1 MRLVLDRASLLF
13 DQHPQLKAEGLP
25 ARCEVRLRA
34 TMADDAGVVWASE
47 ATFLSD
53 EAGQVDLD
61 RDPPL
66 GGTYFG
72 LSPRG
77 LFWSMARPDESKLA
91 FARSCLDPLVTRFE
105 LSIEGETVATAEL
118 TRHVSL
124 EGLSR
129 RQTEHGVVFEPVSPR
144 AGLVL
149 IGSGMEGFHEDGAAL
164 LASHGYATLMLPRQ
178 PELDLVLAAL
188 DWPHPRRLFLVG
200 SGRGGEQALLV
211 ATRRPGLAGVVSFCG
226 SGLVFPGWTE
236 HGKPLDGVPLDH
248 SLAVPRE
255 PLSTRKVYAEAV
267 VDRRAR
273 DRGRIPVEKCEAPLL
288 LISAVDDQVWPS
300 SAFSELV
307 NQRLLKLGYDHPF
320 AHLTFDGAGHL
331 LGPEAGYPHRPTSG
345 LLGRD
350 STTRMRLAYGGN
362 PSRQAHAQR
371 ESWQAFLAFL
381 ETHSA

>member
-1 MRLVLDRASLLF
+1 
-13 DQHPQLKAEGLP
+13 
-25 ARCEVRLRA
+25 
-34 TMADDAGVVWASE
+34 MADDAGVVWASE

-91 FARSCLDPLVTRFE
+91 FGRSGLDPLVTRFE
-105 LSIEGETVATAEL
+105 LAIEGETVATAEL
-118 TRHVSL
+118 ERHLLL
-124 EGLSR
+124 EGVTR
-129 RQTEHGVVFEPVSPR
+129 RQTERGVVFEPASPK
-144 AGLVL
+144 AGVVL
-149 IGSGMEGFHEDGAAL
+149 IGSGLDGYHEDGAAL

-178 PELDLVLAAL
+178 SALEVVLAAL
-188 DWPHPRRLFLVG
+188 EWPEQHRVFLVG

-211 ATRRPGLAGVVSFCG
+211 ASRRPGLAGVVSFCG
-226 SGLVFPGWTE
+226 SGLVFPGWTA
-236 HGKPLDGVPLDH
+236 HGKPVDGVPLDH

-267 VDRRAR
+267 ADRQAR
-273 DRGRIPVEKCEAPLL
+273 DRGRIPVEQCQAPLL
-288 LISAVDDQVWPS
+288 LVSAVDDQVWPS
-300 SAFSELV
+300 SAFSELA
-307 NQRLLKLGYDHPF
+307 NQRLLKVGYDYPF
-320 AHLTFDGAGHL
+320 EHLTFDGAGHL
-331 LGPEAGYPHRPTSG
+331 LGPESGYPHRPTSG

-350 STTRMRLAYGGN
+350 PTTRMLLAYGGN
-362 PSRQAHAQR
+362 PSHQAHAQR
-371 ESWQAFLAFL
+371 ESWQAFLTFL